1 MAELST
7 ENLAQGQTTTEQT
20 SEFASLLLQE
30 FKPKTERAREAVET
44 AVRTLAEH
52 ALEQTSLISNDA
64 IKSIESIIAA
74 LDAKLTAQVNLIMH
88 HADFQQLESA
98 WRGLHYLVNN
108 TETDEQL
115 KIRVLNISKPELHKT
130 LKKFK
135 GTTWDQSPIF
145 KKLYEEEYGQFGGEP
160 MAAWS
165 ATTTSTSRRRTSSC
179 SARWRRSPPPCMRR
193 SSPPPRRR

>member
-88 HADFQQLESA
+88 HADFA
-98 WRGLHYLVNN
+98 G
-108 TETDEQL
+108 
-115 KIRVLNISKPELHKT
+115 
-130 LKKFK
+130 
-135 GTTWDQSPIF
+135 GTRPAPP
-145 KKLYEEEYGQFGGEP
+145 G
-160 MAAWS
+160 
-165 ATTTSTSRRRTSSC
+165 RRRGSTGRC
-179 SARWRRSPPPCMRR
+179 R
-193 SSPPPRRR
+193 